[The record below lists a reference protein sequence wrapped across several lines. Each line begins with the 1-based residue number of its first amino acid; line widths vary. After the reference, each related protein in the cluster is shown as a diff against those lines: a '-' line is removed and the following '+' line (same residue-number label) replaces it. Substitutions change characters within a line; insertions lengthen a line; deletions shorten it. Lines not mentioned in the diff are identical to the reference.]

1 MRKLKK
7 KKFLEISF
15 YTSAPKTMI
24 TCCTVPEIW
33 CVTNVIFIFH
43 FGLIFASLPCWKP
56 ENSEFLKMKK
66 KHPEISSL
74 KTCTTNY
81 DQIMYSS
88 WDMVWKGRTDGQ
100 MDGKSDILR
109 WVPHLKP
116 FSWFESKLS
125 KTSFSK
131 GGIRPPP
138 TLLGYSSA
146 LVSNKAA
153 LLLKPFE

>member
-7 KKFLEISF
+7 KKIPGDIILHKCTKNHDHMLYCSWDMVCDKCNFYFSF
-15 YTSAPKTMI
+15 WANFCFFTLLKAWKFR
-24 TCCTVPEIW
+24 
-33 CVTNVIFIFH
+33 IF
-43 FGLIFASLPCWKP
+43 KN
-56 ENSEFLKMKK
+56 EK

>member
-1 MRKLKK
+1 
-7 KKFLEISF
+7 
-15 YTSAPKTMI
+15 MI